1 MEMQKVLRCNDVVPG
16 CDAEVRGSSD
26 EEILRQA
33 VEHAREAHGLKEIDA
48 ATAEAVRAAIRPAAT
63 A

>member
-1 MEMQKVLRCNDVVPG
+1 MEKVLRCNDVVPG

-33 VEHAREAHGLKEIDA
+33 VEHARAAHGMNEIDA
-48 ATAEAVRAAIRPAAT
+48 ATAEAVRNAIKPAAT